1 MNMSNK
7 KIHPT
12 RLRLLETA
20 CELIGK
26 HSIDD
31 ITVDMV
37 LAESGIVKG
46 SLYYHY
52 EDFNDLI
59 ETALAEMFAAGVN
72 ASVAVISAHV
82 DTAADRDAFL
92 EGFRE
97 ILADTQSDARRSIR
111 FRRARLLAL
120 AEHRPR
126 LMARIAAEQARMT
139 GAFTAMF
146 VTCQERGWFNS
157 DFDPKAA
164 ATFIQAYT
172 FGKLIDEVSNDPA
185 DPDGWSDIVM
195 KVLYRIFA

>member
-1 MNMSNK
+1 MNMIKK

-12 RLRLLETA
+12 RQRLLETA

-26 HSIDD
+26 HAVDD

-37 LAESGIVKG
+37 LAESGVVKG

-59 ETALAEMFAAGVN
+59 ETALTELFSAGVN
-72 ASVAVISAHV
+72 ASVSDIKAHLEH
-82 DTAADRDAFL
+82 AQDRDSFL
-92 EGFRE
+92 EGFRK
-97 ILADTQSDARRSIR
+97 ILVDTQSDARRPVR

-126 LMARIAAEQARMT
+126 LMARIAAEQGRLT

-146 VTCQERGWFNS
+146 IACQERGWFNP

-164 ATFIQAYT
+164 SAFIQAYT
-172 FGKLIDEVSNDPA
+172 FGKLIDEVSDDPV
-185 DPDGWSDIVM
+185 DPDAWSDIVM
-195 KVLYRIFA
+195 KILYRVFA